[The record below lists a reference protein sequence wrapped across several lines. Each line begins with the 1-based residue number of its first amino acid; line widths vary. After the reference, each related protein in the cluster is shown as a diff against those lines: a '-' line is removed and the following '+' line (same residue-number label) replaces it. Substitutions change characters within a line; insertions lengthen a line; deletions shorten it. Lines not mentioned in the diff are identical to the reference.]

1 MSFQQA
7 EVPEDSDDDDPDE
20 VFGFITMLNLTERKV
35 TCWAIKQ
42 RANREDNVVK
52 VETTCHLGPVDACES
67 NVKKCQSDEH
77 SSVIT
82 TGNTEVKAVF
92 LPNNTYYWPDHWF
105 NSLWSSAERFKPARG
120 VTEKEG

>member
-42 RANREDNVVK
+42 HANREDNVVK

-67 NVKKCQSDEH
+67 NVKKNVSLMSTAVPLLQETLKSKLF
-77 SSVIT
+77 SFQT
-82 TGNTEVKAVF
+82 TAAIGQTNGSIVCRVVQKDSNLLVE
-92 LPNNTYYWPDHWF
+92 
-105 NSLWSSAERFKPARG
+105 
-120 VTEKEG
+120 